1 MGDLKIQKKIEK
13 IVRLLNYYNYMY
25 YVENNPVVTDAEYDR
40 IYRELTE
47 LEKTYPR
54 YRAADSPTM
63 KVGGEPLKQF
73 SSVQHKVPMLSIDNT
88 YSREELLDFDGRVRK
103 NAGAGG
109 EIEYVV
115 ELKYDGVAVALLYE
129 NGEFIRGVT
138 RGDGW
143 QGDDITQ
150 NLRTIK
156 TLPVLIPYRKP
167 LEARGEVYMRKDIF
181 ARINEEKKSSGET
194 LFANPRNATA
204 GSLKLLDP
212 KIVAGRNLRLFAY
225 QGMTKNNIASH
236 WEMLE
241 FLKEISFPVNPHR
254 KLAGN
259 IEEALSYCNEWQNK
273 RADLPYNIDGM
284 VIKVNS
290 LSLQERL
297 GTTSKSPRWA
307 VAYKF
312 PAEQAETT
320 LKEVHIQVGRTGTLT
335 PVAML
340 EPVEV
345 SGTTVSRA
353 TLHNFDEIR
362 RLGVKIGD
370 RVFIEKGGE
379 IIPKIVK
386 PIPEKRSGG
395 EKNIPVPHECP
406 VCGGKVVKD
415 EEGVALRCPNVRCP
429 AQVKERII
437 HFTSRDAMD
446 IEGLGER
453 WVDIFVD
460 RGLLSDYGD
469 IYKNITYEKL
479 MEMERMAEISSANLI
494 SAIDRSRKRPLA
506 NLIFALGIR
515 HIGIHASEIIAER
528 FGSIKELAE
537 ANEETLSS
545 ISEIGPVMAK
555 SIVNFFRT
563 EENIRVL
570 KKLREAGVKME
581 QGRAAKSDRFAGLTF
596 VITGTLS
603 GYTRDSITSLIK
615 KQGGRVAGSVSR
627 NTDYLICGD
636 NPGSKLDVARELKVR
651 IITEQDFNRL

>member
-1 MGDLKIQKKIEK
+1 MSDLKIQKKIEK

>member
-1 MGDLKIQKKIEK
+1 MSDLKIQKKIEK

-212 KIVAGRNLRLFAY
+212 KIVAGRNLQLFAY